1 MELCR
6 VNQGIHRGLKVMM
19 KIAVLGWELPPAFA
33 GGLGIHTI
41 NLFTIISKIM
51 EVNLYVPDAPGLL
64 SKYPFQVTRINISPG
79 DSNYG
84 KSNDFYESVI
94 KYNDLITTQF
104 ENDISIIHAHDWIT
118 FRAGVKL
125 KKMTGKP
132 LVVTVHSTEYDRSG
146 NFNPQRRI
154 MDIEEEGIR
163 EADRVI
169 AVSNYTKK
177 IIQEVYGIDN
187 SKIEVIYNGVSSSIY
202 SNMEKNYDNTKR
214 VLYFGRVTPQ
224 KGPKFFVEAAR
235 KVLTRRKDVI
245 FVVSGTGDQLDEM
258 KNSVRTLGME
268 NNFEFTGFVSEG
280 YSLKIYRDSD
290 VFVLPAVSEPFGMT
304 VLESMSTGT
313 PTVISKT
320 TGVGEALSNVLRCDF
335 WDTDK
340 MADYILAIL
349 NFRPLREMMGKRGRI
364 EAMNFTWDKAAIKT
378 MGVYNSI

>member
-1 MELCR
+1 M
-6 VNQGIHRGLKVMM
+6 KVS
-19 KIAVLGWELPPAFA
+19 VLGWELPPAFA

-64 SKYPFQVTRINISPG
+64 QEYPFEVTRINTHPNG
-79 DSNYG
+79 NNYDR
-84 KSNDFYESVI
+84 SNDFYELVL
-94 KYNDLITTQF
+94 KYNDLIISDF
-104 ENDISIIHAHDWIT
+104 KDDASIIHAHDWIT
-118 FRAGVKL
+118 FRAGVRL
-125 KKMTGKP
+125 KKKTGKP

-154 MDIEEEGIR
+154 MEIEEEGIR

-169 AVSNYTKK
+169 SVSNYTKR
-177 IIQEVYGIDN
+177 IIHEQYGIDN
-187 SKIEVIYNGVSSSIY
+187 NKIEVIYNGVSSSLY
-202 SNMEKNYDNTKR
+202 SNTDKNYDVTKR

-235 KVLTRRKDVI
+235 KVLTRRNDVV
-245 FVVSGTGDQLDEM
+245 FVVAGTGDQLAEM
-258 KNSVRTLGME
+258 KNSVRILGIE
-268 NNFEFTGFVSEG
+268 ENFEFTGFVSEN

-320 TGVGEALSNVLRCDF
+320 TGVGEALSNVLKCDF

-349 NFRPLREMMGKRGRI
+349 NYKPLREVMGKRGRI
-364 EAMNFTWDKAAIKT
+364 EAMNFTWEKAAIKT